1 MLADDGKAYADKIEA
16 AGVPVKHEVY
26 KGVVHEFF
34 GMGLAVDR
42 AKAAEN
48 FAGEQLKK
56 AFAASEKSKAQ

>member
-1 MLADDGKAYADKIEA
+1 MNN
-16 AGVPVKHEVY
+16 

-48 FAGEQLKK
+48 FAGAQLKK
-56 AFAASEKSKAQ
+56 AFGGKAFKAE

>member
-1 MLADDGKAYADKIEA
+1 MLADDGTAYAEKLEA

-48 FAGEQLKK
+48 FAGLQLQK
-56 AFAASEKSKAQ
+56 AFSGGGETMKQ